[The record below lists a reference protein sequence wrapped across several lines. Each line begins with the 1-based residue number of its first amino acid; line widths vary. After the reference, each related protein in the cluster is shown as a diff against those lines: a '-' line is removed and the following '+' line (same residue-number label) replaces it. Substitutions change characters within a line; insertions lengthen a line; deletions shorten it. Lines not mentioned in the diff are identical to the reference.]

1 MNIRYPIYEGVYRI
15 LTFNTY
21 YLFLPIAKIKNL
33 IDNHRGK
40 IEQDGC
46 NNQSRTDYCT
56 IFHPSD
62 YFQQGLLK
70 EIQCPVVH
78 PLHVWNSF
86 LELNR

>member
-1 MNIRYPIYEGVYRI
+1 MTTIEVKSSKMDAIIGQD
-15 LTFNTY
+15 

-86 LELNR
+86 LKLNR